1 MTFLFFGVLKEVYDD
16 RETGFFSTVTI
27 AAAGRAAG
35 LVESFY
41 PPRHRPFISRRLAF
55 DLAMTV
61 FRDAL
66 KRDGFGMSAMGSPK
80 EIAEAY
86 EQYLFVDESLWLAM
100 IRERFGSEDALDV
113 RVRRILDSYV
123 PALTQLQ
130 EEL

>member
-1 MTFLFFGVLKEVYDD
+1 
-16 RETGFFSTVTI
+16 
-27 AAAGRAAG
+27 
-35 LVESFY
+35 
-41 PPRHRPFISRRLAF
+41 
-55 DLAMTV
+55 MTV

-80 EIAEAY
+80 EVIAEAY

>member
-1 MTFLFFGVLKEVYDD
+1 MTERQAFSAQLQLLQQAEQQDLSNLFILHGIVHLYQGV
-16 RETGFFSTVTI
+16 
-27 AAAGRAAG
+27 
-35 LVESFY
+35 
-41 PPRHRPFISRRLAF
+41 F

-61 FRDAL
+61 FHDAL
-66 KRDGFGMSAMGSPK
+66 KRDGFGMAAMGSPK
-80 EIAEAY
+80 EIIAEAY

>member
-1 MTFLFFGVLKEVYDD
+1 MTFLFFGVWKEVYDD
-16 RETGFFSTVTI
+16 RETGFS
-27 AAAGRAAG
+27 AQLQLLQQAEQQD
-35 LVESFY
+35 LSNL
-41 PPRHRPFISRRLAF
+41 FILHGIVHLYQGVF

-80 EIAEAY
+80 EIIAEAY